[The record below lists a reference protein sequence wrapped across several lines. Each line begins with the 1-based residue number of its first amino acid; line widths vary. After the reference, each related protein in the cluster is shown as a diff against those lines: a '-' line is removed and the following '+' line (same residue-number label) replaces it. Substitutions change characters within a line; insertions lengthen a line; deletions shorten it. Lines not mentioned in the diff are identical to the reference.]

1 MKKTFTL
8 FCILA
13 ITQLSYAQNEPVNN
27 LLKSLASEKNDNTRI
42 DLIND
47 FISNTAEVDPIL
59 DLKNS
64 QLILLDAQKRK
75 DKISEA
81 IALSNIAYD
90 YRAFGNTEKSLTY
103 NLEAVS
109 IANSTGNEKAIAN
122 TKLNLAHNYKDQA
135 EFPKAITL
143 YKSVAE
149 ISIKLNDYLVQ
160 EWVFS
165 SLGEVYLY
173 TGHLDSALMYSQRS
187 YEVCLKIKDKDF
199 SSTILQILGAIQG
212 KMGNKALAISYFDMS
227 IKQAYE
233 DNSARWINAA
243 FTALSKYYYESGEID
258 SAILYA
264 KKALAIVKNT
274 SFSNKSI
281 IPAKLLLDIYE
292 NTNSDSAIKY
302 FKIYN
307 AANDSLFSAKTI
319 QQTQALTFENELQQ
333 QHVAAEKLK
342 ATEERHQNIQY
353 ALIAFGIIT
362 FIVLFLLLTRSIIA
376 NERLISFFGVLGLL
390 IVFEFINLLLHP
402 WLAQL
407 THESPV
413 LMLLALV
420 LIAALLIPMHHRL
433 EHWIKEKMVE
443 KNKAIRLA
451 AAKKTIEKLEK
462 HIE

>member
-1 MKKTFTL
+1 MKKTIAL

-13 ITQLSYAQNEPVNN
+13 IAQLSYAQKGSVND
-27 LLKSLASEKNDNTRI
+27 LLNSLASEKNDNTRI
-42 DLIND
+42 DLINK
-47 FISNTAEVDPIL
+47 FIANTAEVDPIL

-90 YRAFGNTEKSLTY
+90 YRAFGNRAKSLTY
-103 NLEAVS
+103 NLEAVA
-109 IANSTGNEKAIAN
+109 IATSTGNEKAIAN

-149 ISIKLNDYLVQ
+149 ISIKLDDYLVQ

-233 DNSARWINAA
+233 DNSPRWINAA
-243 FTALSKYYYESGEID
+243 YTALSKYYYEAGQID

-264 KKALAIVKNT
+264 KKALSIVKNT

-281 IPAKLLLDIYE
+281 HPAKLLLDIYE

-302 FKIYN
+302 FKLYR
-307 AANDSLFSAKTI
+307 AANDSLFNAKII
-319 QQTQALTFENELQQ
+319 QQTQLMTFENDLRQQEL
-333 QHVAAEKLK
+333 
-342 ATEERHQNIQY
+342 ATEKIKAEQQRKQNIQY

-362 FIVLFLLLTRSIIA
+362 FIISFLLLSRRHIT
-376 NERLISFFGVLGLL
+376 NTKLIQFLGVVALL
-390 IVFEFINLLLHP
+390 LVFEFLNLLLHP
-402 WLAQL
+402 FLERI
-407 THESPV
+407 THHSPV

-420 LIAALLIPMHHRL
+420 GIAALLVPLHHKL
-433 EHWIKEKMVE
+433 EHWATHKLIE
-443 KNKAIRLA
+443 KNKQIRLA
-451 AAKKTIEKLEK
+451 SAKKTIKQLEK
-462 HIE
+462 